1 MTLHN
6 LLNVVEETQKVD
18 LRFEHIEP
26 VCADAEALVMVL
38 NDKILG
44 MIVSSIEAKD
54 GMLKVWVK
62 DRD

>member
-18 LRFEHIEP
+18 LRLEHIEP

-38 NDKILG
+38 NDTILR
-44 MIVSSIEAKD
+44 MIVSSIEAED

-62 DRD
+62 ERD